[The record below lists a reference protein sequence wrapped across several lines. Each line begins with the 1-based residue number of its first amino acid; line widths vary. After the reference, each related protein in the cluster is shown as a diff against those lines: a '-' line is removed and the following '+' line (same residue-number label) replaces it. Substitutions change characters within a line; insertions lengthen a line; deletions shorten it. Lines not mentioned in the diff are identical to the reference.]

1 MGLVPLSTSQDRA
14 CFFCSLLR
22 DDMVRSLQPGGGLS
36 PERTV
41 LLLSSWTSGLQNGE
55 KETSVVYK
63 PPILRYSVLTA

>member
-22 DDMVRSLQPGGGLS
+22 DDMVRSLQPGGRPS

-41 LLLSSWTSGLQNGE
+41 LVLSSWTSGLQNGE
-55 KETSVVYK
+55 KETSLFISHPLYG
-63 PPILRYSVLTA
+63 ILF